1 MMVIWL
7 YFNHILNNFVVIHF
21 VVILTYTFMIVIIKF
36 VVSMAENV
44 VLEARTVEEEHAGA
58 TIPTVSTSAPGK

>member
-1 MMVIWL
+1 MMVIWM
-7 YFNHILNNFVVIHF
+7 YFNHILNNF

-58 TIPTVSTSAPGK
+58 TISTVSTSAPSK